1 MVNFLHVAMT
11 CQYSLHMTWTPAD
24 PYNLLPELPPNGD
37 VESRTVLKATVE
49 ARAALSALDQAAR
62 RMTNPTVLIN
72 SLPLLEA
79 QASSEIENIV
89 TTADDLFRFAQV
101 ESAATNPATKETLS
115 YRKALFAGIALI
127 RARPLSANTATEV
140 CSIVKN
146 RQVDVRKL
154 PGTYIG
160 SPATHAAIYTPPV
173 GESVIRDKLSNWER
187 FIHESP
193 GIDPLVVMAIAHYQF
208 EAIHPFEDG
217 NGRTGRIVNVL
228 MLMSAGL
235 ISEPI
240 LYLSRYIIEKKD
252 EYYRLLLEVTR
263 DGNWEDWIA
272 FMLEGIRATALSTIA
287 KIDQI
292 QRLQDE
298 MLGEIRGVTSGANA
312 DLLAVL
318 FEQPYC
324 RISNVVQ
331 RCGVSRPTATNW
343 LNALVGKGALLS
355 IRAGRE
361 RIFINTKF
369 FELLMRPES
378 APAELPEPTLF

>member
-1 MVNFLHVAMT
+1 
-11 CQYSLHMTWTPAD
+11 MTWTPAD
-24 PYNLLPELPPNGD
+24 PYNALPALPPRED
-37 VESRTVLKATVE
+37 VESKPILKATIE
-49 ARAALSALDQAAR
+49 ARASLAALDQAAR

-72 SLPLLEA
+72 SLPLIEA

-89 TTADDLFRFAQV
+89 TTADDLFKFAQN
-101 ESAATNPATKETLS
+101 ELAASNPATKETLS

-127 RARPLSANTATEV
+127 RARPLSANTAAEV
-140 CSIVKN
+140 CSIIKD
-146 RQVDVRKL
+146 RQMDVRKL

-160 SPATHAAIYTPPV
+160 NPATHAAIYTPPV

-187 FIHESP
+187 FIHES
-193 GIDPLVVMAIAHYQF
+193 GGVDPLVVMAIAHYQF

-228 MLMSAGL
+228 MLMGVGL

-240 LYLSRYIIEKKD
+240 LCLSRYIIEKKD
-252 EYYRLLLEVTR
+252 EYYRLLSGVTR
-263 DGNWEDWIA
+263 DGNWEDWIL
-272 FMLEGIRATALSTIA
+272 FMLEGIRKTALSTIA

-292 QRLQDE
+292 QRLQED
-298 MLGEIRGVTSGANA
+298 LLAEIRAVTSGANA

-324 RISNVVQ
+324 RISNVVH

-343 LNALVGKGALLS
+343 LNALVREGALLDVK
-355 IRAGRE
+355 AGRE

-378 APAELPEPTLF
+378 APEPEPTLF

>member
-1 MVNFLHVAMT
+1 MSWLPVE
-11 CQYSLHMTWTPAD
+11 
-24 PYNLLPELPPNGD
+24 PYNGLPTLPPSRD
-37 VESRTVLKATVE
+37 VESKVVLKAAIE
-49 ARAALSALDQAAR
+49 ARASLAALDQAAR

-89 TTADDLFRFAQV
+89 TTADDLFKFAQD
-101 ESAATNPATKETLS
+101 ESGATNPATKETLS

-127 RARPLSANTATEV
+127 RARPLSANTAAEV

-146 RQVDVRKL
+146 RQMDVRKL

-160 SPATHAAIYTPPV
+160 NPTTHAAIYTPPA
-173 GESVIRDKLSNWER
+173 GETVIRDKLSNWER
-187 FIHESP
+187 FLHETH
-193 GIDPLVVMAIAHYQF
+193 GMDPLVVMALAHYQF

-217 NGRTGRIVNVL
+217 NGRTGRILNVL
-228 MLMSAGL
+228 MLVGIGL

-240 LYLSRYIIEKKD
+240 LYLSRYIIERKD

-263 DGNWEDWIA
+263 DENWEEWIL
-272 FMLEGIRATALSTIA
+272 FVLEGIRATALSTIT

-292 QRLQDE
+292 QILQDE
-298 MLGEIRGVTSGANA
+298 MLAEIRAVTSSANA

-324 RISNVVQ
+324 RIANVVE

-343 LNALVGKGALLS
+343 LNALVRGGALLDM
-355 IRAGRE
+355 RAGRE

-369 FELLMRPES
+369 FALLMRPES
-378 APAELPEPTLF
+378 APEPEPTLF

>member
-1 MVNFLHVAMT
+1 MSWLPVE
-11 CQYSLHMTWTPAD
+11 
-24 PYNLLPELPPNGD
+24 PYNGLPTLPPSRD
-37 VESRTVLKATVE
+37 VESKVVLKAAIE
-49 ARAALSALDQAAR
+49 ARASLAALDQAAR

-89 TTADDLFRFAQV
+89 TTADDLFKFAQD
-101 ESAATNPATKETLS
+101 ESGATNPATKETLS

-127 RARPLSANTATEV
+127 RARPLSANTAAEV

-146 RQVDVRKL
+146 RQMDVRKL

-160 SPATHAAIYTPPV
+160 NPTTHAAIYTPPA
-173 GESVIRDKLSNWER
+173 GETVIRDKLSNWER
-187 FIHESP
+187 FLHETH
-193 GIDPLVVMAIAHYQF
+193 GMDPLVVMALAHYQF

-217 NGRTGRIVNVL
+217 NGRTGRILNVL
-228 MLMSAGL
+228 MLVGIGL

-240 LYLSRYIIEKKD
+240 LYLSRYIIERKD
-252 EYYRLLLEVTR
+252 KYYRLLLEVTR
-263 DGNWEDWIA
+263 DENWEEWIL
-272 FMLEGIRATALSTIA
+272 FVLEGIRATALSTIT

-292 QRLQDE
+292 QILQDE
-298 MLGEIRGVTSGANA
+298 MLAEIRAVTSSANA

-324 RISNVVQ
+324 RIANVVE

-343 LNALVGKGALLS
+343 LNALVRGGALLDM
-355 IRAGRE
+355 RAGRE

-369 FELLMRPES
+369 FALLMRPES
-378 APAELPEPTLF
+378 APEPEPTLF